1 MNITT
6 IIYAFHGND
15 TVVKVPFEIIKE
27 TEKCFFTKH
36 GRYLKS
42 ELDIPILRSSTAY
55 PYIELTMVDT
65 TDEVLREKL
74 SGWFTSKAN
83 QIIVNSRRIQND

>member
-42 ELDIPILRSSTAY
+42 EINVPILRSSTAY
-55 PYIELTMVDT
+55 PYIELVMVDA

-74 SGWFTSKAN
+74 SGWFANKAN
-83 QIIVNSRRIQND
+83 EIVRTRERI

>member
-15 TVVKVPFEIIKE
+15 TVVKVPFEIVKE

-42 ELDIPILRSSTAY
+42 EINRPILRSSTAY
-55 PYIELTMVDT
+55 PYIELVMIDA
-65 TDEVLREKL
+65 TDDVLREKL
-74 SGWFTSKAN
+74 SSWFTDKAH
-83 QIIVNSRRIQND
+83 QITTNLRRNAV

>member
-1 MNITT
+1 MSITT

-42 ELDIPILRSSTAY
+42 EINRPILRSTTAY
-55 PYIELTMVDT
+55 PYIELVMIDA

-74 SGWFTSKAN
+74 SKWFTNKAH
-83 QIIVNSRRIQND
+83 QIVMARERI

>member
-36 GRYLKS
+36 GRYLKP
-42 ELDIPILRSSTAY
+42 EINVPILRSSTAY
-55 PYIELTMVDT
+55 PYIELTMVDA

-74 SGWFTSKAN
+74 SEWFTNKAH
-83 QIIVNSRRIQND
+83 QIVMARERI

>member
-42 ELDIPILRSSTAY
+42 EINRPILRSSTAY
-55 PYIELTMVDT
+55 PYIELVMIDA

-83 QIIVNSRRIQND
+83 QIITNLRRQQND